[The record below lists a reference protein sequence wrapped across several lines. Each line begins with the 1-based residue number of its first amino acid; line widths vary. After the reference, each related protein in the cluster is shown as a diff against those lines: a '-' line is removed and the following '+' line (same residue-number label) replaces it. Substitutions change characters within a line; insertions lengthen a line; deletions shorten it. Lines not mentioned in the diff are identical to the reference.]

1 MTQST
6 RSFDFLGELCDS
18 VANKMKQFDFLILGS
33 GIAGL
38 TFALKVAPRGR
49 VAIVTKKDRAESNTN
64 YAQGGIASVTSREDS
79 FESHVRDTLTAG
91 AGLCKENV
99 VRTIVEE
106 GPARIAELIELGMK
120 FSEREIPASH
130 GAHELDLGK
139 EGGHSKRRILHAKDV
154 TGREIERALLD
165 AISRQPNIEIFENHI
180 AIDLITSQKLGYVG
194 ENRCLG
200 AYVFDKKGNRV
211 WTFAAPVTVLAT
223 GGCGKVYLYTT
234 NPDIAT
240 GDGVAMAYR
249 AGASIANMEFVQF
262 HPTCLYHPKAKSFL
276 ISEAVRGEGGILKTL
291 DGREFMDAVHPLK
304 SLAPRDIVAR
314 AIDSEMKKYGA
325 DCVHLDITHKPAKFI
340 IERFPNIYQTCLRY
354 GIDITREPI
363 PVVPA
368 AHYQCGG
375 VVTNVDGETDIAG
388 LFAVGEVA
396 CTGLHGANRLAS
408 NSLLEALVC
417 AHRAAEKTFNVQ
429 HSTFNIQQIPVWQSG
444 SATNADEL
452 VVVAHNWDEIRRLM
466 WDYVGIVR
474 TNKRLQRAQS
484 RLANLQQEIQE
495 YYWNFIVTADLLELR
510 NIATVAELIVRCA
523 LMRPE
528 SRGLNYNL
536 DFPDLNPDWA
546 QRDSVVRR
554 GNYPA
559 AILASAKVSQGCRRR
574 SLRPHAGRQNLPAH
588 RAVKWGAPPK
598 GGAATA
604 ALAGEISAAAATN
617 PAPDNANPTVGFAP
631 LFVKNERS

>member
-1 MTQST
+1 
-6 RSFDFLGELCDS
+6 
-18 VANKMKQFDFLILGS
+18 MKQFDFLILGS

-64 YAQGGIASVTSREDS
+64 YAQGGIASVTSKEDS

-91 AGLCKENV
+91 AGLCRESV
-99 VRTIVEE
+99 VRAIVEE
-106 GPARIAELIELGMK
+106 GPARIQELIELGMK
-120 FSEREIPASH
+120 FSEREISNTP

-180 AIDLITSQKLGYVG
+180 AIDLVTSQKLGYVG

-200 AYVFDKKGNRV
+200 AYVFDKKNNRV
-211 WTFAAPVTVLAT
+211 ETFSAPVTVLAT

-240 GDGVAMAYR
+240 GDGVAMAFR

-291 DGREFMDAVHPLK
+291 DGKEFMDAVHPLK

-314 AIDSEMKKYGA
+314 AIDSEMKKSGA

-340 IERFPNIYQTCLRY
+340 IERFPNIYKTCLGY

-417 AHRAAEKTFNVQ
+417 AHRAAEKTFNIQ

-444 SATNADEL
+444 NATNADEL

-536 DFPDLNPDWA
+536 DFPNPNPDWV

-554 GNYPA
+554 GN
-559 AILASAKVSQGCRRR
+559 
-574 SLRPHAGRQNLPAH
+574 
-588 RAVKWGAPPK
+588 
-598 GGAATA
+598 
-604 ALAGEISAAAATN
+604 
-617 PAPDNANPTVGFAP
+617 
-631 LFVKNERS
+631 